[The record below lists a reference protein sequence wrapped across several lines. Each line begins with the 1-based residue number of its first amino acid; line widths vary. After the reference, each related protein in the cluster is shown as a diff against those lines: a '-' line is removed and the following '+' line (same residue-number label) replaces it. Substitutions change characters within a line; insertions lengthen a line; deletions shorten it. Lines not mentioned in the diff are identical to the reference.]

1 MAICINKNTPLSR
14 QTEVFFFCFM
24 PNFFSNKSFSI
35 PFYFA
40 LNLTFSFSKIS
51 LKNTYEDFSN
61 FDKLIPV
68 LIVYDFVK
76 LIINHKETIH
86 K

>member
-1 MAICINKNTPLSR
+1 MVTFINQSTPLSR
-14 QTEVFFFCFM
+14 QTEGGFCFK
-24 PNFFSNKSFSI
+24 PNFFSNKSFSLH
-35 PFYFA
+35 FYFA
-40 LNLTFSFSKIS
+40 LNLIFSFLKFPQ
-51 LKNTYEDFSN
+51 KNTYEDFSN

-76 LIINHKETIH
+76 LINNHKETFH